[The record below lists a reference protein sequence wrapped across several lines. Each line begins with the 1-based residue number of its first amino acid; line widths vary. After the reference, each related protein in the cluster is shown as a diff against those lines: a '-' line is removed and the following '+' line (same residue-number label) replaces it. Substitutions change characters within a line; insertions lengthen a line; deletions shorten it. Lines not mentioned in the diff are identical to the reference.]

1 MQQHKPHAP
10 GYDEDYFA
18 WTQHQAKL
26 LRTLEE
32 LRPERPVGLD
42 LAHLAEEIEGLGSA
56 DLNTVKSLIRLVMVH
71 LIKAA
76 SDPRARALRH
86 WRSEATAF
94 AADIPDRYTAS
105 MRQLINMQALW
116 KRALKLAELSLQE
129 HGSSVPSI
137 VPGRC
142 PLSIGD
148 VTSEEFDFDAAVKL
162 LTAPQQN

>member
-56 DLNTVKSLIRLVMVH
+56 DLNTVKSLIRQVMVH

-76 SDPRARALRH
+76 SDPQARG
-86 WRSEATAF
+86 F
-94 AADIPDRYTAS
+94 AALAVRSDGICCRHSRSIHSIDAS
-105 MRQLINMQALW
+105 A
-116 KRALKLAELSLQE
+116 
-129 HGSSVPSI
+129 
-137 VPGRC
+137 
-142 PLSIGD
+142 D
-148 VTSEEFDFDAAVKL
+148 
-162 LTAPQQN
+162 